1 MEGIFTAE
9 QEKKLSQLLD
19 DAIKLKGF
27 PELVDGFLFKA
38 IITFVDDSFV
48 DRLNEEVKAQLQDLA
63 EACLNEDIEIAET
76 LVAELLNSLI
86 DIPVLEEDSES
97 LIFKGA
103 VELIVAAVMKWIEA
117 KKGNEE

>member
-1 MEGIFTAE
+1 MKGIFTAE

-48 DRLNEEVKAQLQDLA
+48 DRLNEEVKEQLQGLATACLA
-63 EACLNEDIEIAET
+63 EDVQAAET

-86 DIPVLEEDSES
+86 NIPVLDEDSES

-103 VELIVAAVMKWIEA
+103 VELIVAAVMKWIESM
-117 KKGNEE
+117 KEEE